1 MGFLS
6 DEAIIVMATVMMMM
20 MMVPMM
26 MVMLLIQK
34 KFFIKV
40 EEWQQVCVLQFNLFA
55 FLINSLEAEC
65 SAREWCEIFVLTFL
79 CDAVRVEPFQMI
91 QDLLTENGIFFIVKR

>member
-6 DEAIIVMATVMMMM
+6 DVAMIVMTTVVAMMMM
-20 MMVPMM
+20 AMF
-26 MVMLLIQK
+26 LIKK

-55 FLINSLEAEC
+55 CLTNSLEAEC

-79 CDAVRVEPFQMI
+79 
-91 QDLLTENGIFFIVKR
+91 L

>member
-1 MGFLS
+1 M
-6 DEAIIVMATVMMMM
+6 
-20 MMVPMM
+20 
-26 MVMLLIQK
+26 
-34 KFFIKV
+34 

-91 QDLLTENGIFFIVKR
+91 QDLLTENGIFFYR